1 MKKYHFLIA
10 ILMLLL
16 LTNCKGFFDFNKD
29 IVLEE
34 QPPKMVLISDLVVG
48 QLDAYVF
55 LTRTRTPNGIV
66 RWDLNVGDT
75 IYKNPT
81 NPNDFLIN
89 KFPNIIAYD
98 TVRNATVLLYE
109 NDALI
114 ATLRQQPTE
123 IKGVYSATLNMPI
136 MEGKTYKIKA
146 YAPGFDTIE
155 AIQRAPK
162 SVSLQQLRFQKEIFT
177 LNNYLYD
184 GLTLRFQDPVGLG
197 ENYSFTA
204 FWTDTSNIGLTQNI
218 AIYKV
223 ENIATDYDLL
233 TDKLFDGQ
241 SFNWQIGA
249 IIVGNTGNN
258 FERVKS
264 ITVNFRT
271 VSSDFE
277 AYRRSYN
284 QLQNTIGNPFVEPFQ
299 LFSNVKN
306 GLGVF
311 SMSGRETTLSVPYR

>member
-1 MKKYHFLIA
+1 MKKYHFLMP
-10 ILMLLL
+10 ILSLLL
-16 LTNCKGFFDFNKD
+16 LTNCKGLFDFNKD

-48 QLDAYVF
+48 QSDAYVF
-55 LTRTRTPNGIV
+55 LTRTRTPNGV
-66 RWDLNVGDT
+66 ARWDFNVGDT

-89 KFPNIIAYD
+89 KFPNVIAYD

-109 NDALI
+109 NDSLI
-114 ATLRQQPTE
+114 ATLRQKPTE
-123 IKGVYSATLNMPI
+123 VKGVYSAEFNRPI

-155 AIQRAPK
+155 ATQRAPK
-162 SVSLQQLRFQKEIFT
+162 SVPLQQLRFQKDIFT

-184 GLTLRFQDPVGLG
+184 GLTLRFQDPAGLG
-197 ENYSFTA
+197 DNYSFTA
-204 FWTDTSNIGLTQNI
+204 FWTDTSNAGLTNNV

-233 TDKLFDGQ
+233 ADRLFDGQ
-241 SFNWQIGA
+241 TFNWQVG
-249 IIVGNTGNN
+249 IVISGNIGNN
-258 FERVKS
+258 FGRVKTL
-264 ITVNFRT
+264 TVRFRT

-277 AYRRSYN
+277 AYRRSYI
-284 QLQNTIGNPFVEPFQ
+284 QLQNSIGNPFVEPFQ

-311 SMSGRETTLSVPYR
+311 SMSGRETTLTVPYR